1 MSFIDDIRSVII
13 RCNLGTSFRYGDSM
27 NKNCSDEAM
36 SFSNSEDIAV
46 VVINDAMLD
55 WGFVNAT

>member
-1 MSFIDDIRSVII
+1 
-13 RCNLGTSFRYGDSM
+13 M